1 MPRGTEASARGPQP
15 RIIACATRRGRGA
28 WLSLM
33 GLGCLLGQQGYSTPP
48 AARSAQGSNPR
59 GCAALRQ
66 LLIMQLRARA
76 YADGHGPFI
85 ETDAAVLPGDAYYI
99 QFGRAIV
106 YHIPP
111 PVFLRN
117 FPT

>member
-1 MPRGTEASARGPQP
+1 MTGLRNQPASPNP
-15 RIIACATRRGRGA
+15 SGA
-28 WLSLM
+28 GETWLSLM

-106 YHIPP
+106 YHIPNGYEAP
-111 PVFLRN
+111 H
-117 FPT
+117 